1 MGTLTGRIFR
11 SILFTSIAVVLLTG
25 VLFAGLTYAVLDD
38 QLRREL
44 LNTTD
49 VIERALPVAE
59 DEEAYLEGLVLRDI
73 RVTWIAADG
82 SVLHDSVATGAAEL
96 ENHLDRPEVKEAL
109 STGSGIARRHS
120 NTLDEET
127 VYAARLLSDGTILRV
142 AGTQRSIFG
151 HMAAVLVPGVLVLLA
166 LTVVAV
172 LVARFTA
179 RRMLR
184 PLDRIDFEQPLAN
197 EAYPELAPLL
207 TRLNVSRRE
216 IIERNAQLDARRSE
230 FDAVTGSMREGLV
243 LSDAQGRVL
252 SINAA
257 AAELF
262 DVSADDVIGRHLL
275 TLSRSSDVQ
284 RIVDSALLGERAT
297 GHIEQDGR
305 VYRLLA
311 SPVLAGGEAGALAG
325 GTMGAVAGGA
335 VGAVGAADVAAGGET
350 GAVGG
355 ATGGDAAA
363 GQPGVVAR
371 GAALLALDI
380 TEWYRADLQRREF
393 TANVSHE
400 LKTPLTVINGYA
412 ELMERGMV
420 EQGDVLRFARLI
432 HDEGTRLIT
441 LVDDIITLSQL
452 DEKEDHPLEL
462 TPFEEVDLAVLARE
476 VTDRL
481 ASFARGREVT
491 LVLRPAAD
499 DVTVLGIPVLVSK
512 MLYNLVENGI
522 RYTNPGGEVTV
533 DVAREADV
541 VVASVR
547 DSGIG
552 IPAELHDKVFERF
565 FCADRSRSRETG
577 GTGLGLAIV
586 KHGALVHNADITLQ
600 SAEAQGTTIQL
611 RFPT

>member
-1 MGTLTGRIFR
+1 
-11 SILFTSIAVVLLTG
+11 
-25 VLFAGLTYAVLDD
+25 
-38 QLRREL
+38 
-44 LNTTD
+44 
-49 VIERALPVAE
+49 
-59 DEEAYLEGLVLRDI
+59 
-73 RVTWIAADG
+73 
-82 SVLHDSVATGAAEL
+82 
-96 ENHLDRPEVKEAL
+96 
-109 STGSGIARRHS
+109 
-120 NTLDEET
+120 
-127 VYAARLLSDGTILRV
+127 
-142 AGTQRSIFG
+142 
-151 HMAAVLVPGVLVLLA
+151 
-166 LTVVAV
+166 
-172 LVARFTA
+172 
-179 RRMLR
+179 
-184 PLDRIDFEQPLAN
+184 
-197 EAYPELAPLL
+197 
-207 TRLNVSRRE
+207 
-216 IIERNAQLDARRSE
+216 
-230 FDAVTGSMREGLV
+230 MREGLV
-243 LSDAQGRVL
+243 LADAQGRVL

-262 DVSADDVIGRHLL
+262 GVSAADVIGRHLL
-275 TLSRSSDVQ
+275 TLSRSSEVQ
-284 RIVDSALLGERAT
+284 HIVDSALLGERAT

-311 SPVLAGGEAGALAG
+311 SPVLASGETGVTAGGE
-325 GTMGAVAGGA
+325 MGGGA
-335 VGAVGAADVAAGGET
+335 GDDGGVGQPGVAVAAGQSGMT
-350 GAVGG
+350 
-355 ATGGDAAA
+355 TGGDAADVALA
-363 GQPGVVAR
+363 GQPGVLTGAEQPGVVAS

-380 TEWYRADLQRREF
+380 TEWYRADIQRREF

-420 EQGDVLRFARLI
+420 EPEDVLRFARLI

-452 DEKEDHPLEL
+452 DEKEGHPLEL
-462 TPFEEVDLAVLARE
+462 TPFEEIDLSVLARE

-491 LVLRPAAD
+491 LTLRPAVG
-499 DVTVLGIPVLVSK
+499 DVTVSGIPVLLSK

-533 DVAREADV
+533 SVVREEDA

-586 KHGALVHNADITLQ
+586 KHGALVHNAAITLQ
-600 SAEAQGTTIQL
+600 SAEGEGTIIEL
-611 RFPT
+611 RFPV